1 MKEYTMTYL
10 RLQIRR
16 DTLKRSVVKIKH
28 TLMSLHKSKKDINKS
43 QLNCCENINRYMYH
57 CILLNLYCSGQHSDQ
72 LSEAVATFIV
82 V

>member
-28 TLMSLHKSKKDINKS
+28 TLLSLYKNNKDITKS
-43 QLNCCENINRYMYH
+43 QLNCCEKIYRFIYH
-57 CILLNLYCSGQHSDQ
+57 CILL
-72 LSEAVATFIV
+72 
-82 V
+82 